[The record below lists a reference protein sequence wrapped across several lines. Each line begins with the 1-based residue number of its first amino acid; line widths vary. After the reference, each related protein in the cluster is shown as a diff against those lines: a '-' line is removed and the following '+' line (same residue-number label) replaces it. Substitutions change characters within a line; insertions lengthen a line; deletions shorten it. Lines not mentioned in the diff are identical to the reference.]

1 MTLKLPIDGFGIVFV
16 ALALAAMPASAA
28 LGIFGNTNMDDTI
41 DQLDIEH
48 VRGIIDGRYE
58 KTDLADANRDGAID
72 EEDIAQIEAI
82 IAGEE
87 TVLNILDGN
96 GDPVAVHK
104 PVERIVVEY
113 LDNAEL
119 VSILNSKDKVVGVD
133 YAVAKS
139 EAQFPDLA
147 RRKNVGQMNEPDYEA
162 VLSTDPDL
170 LLTFSPMN
178 IKTKADN
185 LPGVDVVFLGL
196 YFPDIS
202 DPAGSKYVDGVR
214 KLGYILDEEERAEEF
229 IRWNLG
235 WVEEIRSRAA
245 GVPEEERPKVLISA
259 YPYAHLDTGTFRTY
273 SMIDTLTQMAVL
285 TGVRVMAEDL
295 PEFFG
300 SSYNIQV
307 DPEWVI
313 ESDPDFIY
321 LHLVAHTYS
330 GLSLEP
336 ANGYD
341 ATDPAEI
348 RAARDAFT
356 SRPEL
361 TEMKAV
367 KEGKVYLGSGSFRND
382 ATGGLI
388 GAAYMAKAF
397 LPEVF
402 ADLDPEAIHQEYIER
417 FLGEDFDLDQ
427 GGVFLYPPVE
437 KGDGRLAGIPE
448 EDSESFY
455 TAS

>member
-1 MTLKLPIDGFGIVFV
+1 MIPKLAIGRFAIVFV
-16 ALALAAMPASAA
+16 ALALAAVPASAA
-28 LGIFGNTNMDDTI
+28 LGIFSNANMDETI
-41 DQLDIEH
+41 DELDLEH
-48 VRGIIDGRYE
+48 VRGIIDGGYE
-58 KTDLADANRDGAID
+58 KTDLADANRDGVID
-72 EEDIAQIEAI
+72 EEDITQIEAI
-82 IAGEE
+82 IAGDE
-87 TVLNILDGN
+87 TVLWILDGN
-96 GDPVAVHK
+96 GEPVSVHK

-147 RRKNVGQMNEPDYEA
+147 KRKNVGQMNEPDYET

-196 YFPDIS
+196 YFPYIN
-202 DPAGSKYVDGVR
+202 DPEGSKYVDGVR

-245 GVPEEERPKVLISA
+245 GVPEEERPKVLICA

-285 TGVRVMAEDL
+285 TGVKVMAEDL

-341 ATDPAEI
+341 DTDPAEI
-348 RAARDAFT
+348 RGARDAFT
-356 SRPEL
+356 SRPVL
-361 TEMKAV
+361 AEMRAV

-402 ADLDPEAIHQEYIER
+402 ADLDPEAIHQEYIKR
-417 FLGEDFDLDQ
+417 FLGEDFDLNQ
-427 GGVFLYPPVE
+427 GGVFLYPPIV
-437 KGDGRLAGIPE
+437 KGDGHLAGIPDGYA
-448 EDSESFY
+448 DSL
-455 TAS
+455 APA

>member
-1 MTLKLPIDGFGIVFV
+1 MTPKLGIDRFAIAFL
-16 ALALAAMPASAA
+16 ALALAAVPASAA
-28 LGIFGNTNMDDTI
+28 LGIFGNANMDDVI
-41 DQLDIEH
+41 DEKDIEYL
-48 VRGIIDGRYE
+48 RGIIDSGYE
-58 KTDLADANRDGAID
+58 KTDLADADRDGVID
-72 EEDIAQIEAI
+72 GEDIAQIEAI
-82 IAGEE
+82 INGEE
-87 TVLNILDGN
+87 KVLWILDGN
-96 GDPVAVHK
+96 GEPVAVHK
-104 PVERIVVEY
+104 PIERIVVEY

-133 YAVAKS
+133 YAVSKS

-147 RRKNVGQMNEPDYEA
+147 KRKNVGQMNEPDYEA

-178 IKTKADN
+178 IKSKADN

-196 YFPDIS
+196 YYPDLK
-202 DPAGSKYVDGVR
+202 DPANSKYIDGVR

-245 GVPEEERPKVLISA
+245 GVAEEERAKVLICA

-285 TGVRVMAEDL
+285 TGVKVMAEDL

-348 RAARDAFT
+348 RSARDAFT
-356 SRPEL
+356 SRPVL
-361 TEMKAV
+361 AEMRAV

-402 ADLDPEAIHQEYIER
+402 ADLDPEAIHQEYITR

-427 GGVFLYPPVE
+427 AGVFLYPPIGE
-437 KGDGRLAGIPE
+437 GDGRLAGIP
-448 EDSESFY
+448 DRYAESL
-455 TAS
+455 APA

>member
-1 MTLKLPIDGFGIVFV
+1 MIPKIPIDRFAIALV
-16 ALALAAMPASAA
+16 ALALAAVPACAA
-28 LGIFGNTNMDDTI
+28 LGIFGNANMDDVI
-41 DQLDIEH
+41 DEKDIEYLQ
-48 VRGIIDGRYE
+48 GIIDGRYE
-58 KTDLADANRDGAID
+58 KTDLADANRDGVID
-72 EEDIAQIEAI
+72 EKDIAQIEAI
-82 IAGEE
+82 INGEE
-87 TVLNILDGN
+87 KVLWILDGN
-96 GDPVAVHK
+96 GEPVAVHK
-104 PVERIVVEY
+104 PIERIVVEY

-119 VSILNSKDKVVGVD
+119 VSILNSKDKVVGID

-147 RRKNVGQMNEPDYEA
+147 KRKNVGQMNEPDYEA

-178 IKTKADN
+178 IKSKADN

-196 YFPDIS
+196 YYPDLK
-202 DPAGSKYVDGVR
+202 DPANSKYVDGVR

-245 GVPEEERPKVLISA
+245 GIPEEERAKVLICA

-285 TGVRVMAEDL
+285 TGVKVMAEDL

-348 RAARDAFT
+348 KAARDAFA
-356 SRPEL
+356 SRPVL
-361 TEMKAV
+361 AEMRAV

-402 ADLDPEAIHQEYIER
+402 DDLDPEAIHQEYITR

-427 GGVFLYPPVE
+427 GGVFLYPPIE
-437 KGDGRLAGIPE
+437 KGDGRLAGIPDRYAE
-448 EDSESFY
+448 RL
-455 TAS
+455 APA

>member
-1 MTLKLPIDGFGIVFV
+1 MKIAIFALV
-16 ALALAAMPASAA
+16 ALALAATPASAA
-28 LGIFGNTNMDDTI
+28 LGIFGNANMDDTI
-41 DQLDIEH
+41 DQLDTDY
-48 VRGIIDGRYE
+48 VRGIIGGNNER
-58 KTDLADANRDGAID
+58 TDLADANRDGAID

-82 IAGEE
+82 INGEE
-87 TVLNILDGN
+87 KVLNILDGN
-96 GDPVAVHK
+96 GDSVAVHK

-139 EAQFPDLA
+139 GAEFPDLA
-147 RRKNVGQMNEPDYEA
+147 KRKNVGQMNEPDYEA
-162 VLSTDPDL
+162 VLSPDPNL

-178 IKTKADN
+178 IETKAEK

-202 DPAGSKYVDGVR
+202 DPENSRYIDGVR

-229 IRWNLG
+229 ISWNLG

-245 GVPEEERPKVLISA
+245 GVSEEEQPKVLICA

-273 SMIDTLTQMAVL
+273 SMIDTLTQMSIL
-285 TGVRVMAEDL
+285 TGVKVMAEGL

-313 ESDPDFIY
+313 EADPDLIY

-330 GLSLEP
+330 GLSLDP

-341 ATDPAEI
+341 ATDPEEI

-361 TEMKAV
+361 AEMRAV
-367 KEGKVYLGSGSFRND
+367 KEGRVYLGSGSFRND
-382 ATGGLI
+382 ASGGLI
-388 GAAYMAKAF
+388 GAAYMAKVF
-397 LPEVF
+397 LPEAF
-402 ADLDPEAIHQEYIER
+402 ADLDPEAIHQEYITR
-417 FLGEDFDLDQ
+417 FLGEDFDLDRD
-427 GGVFLYPPVE
+427 GVFLYPPIE
-437 KGDGRLAGIPE
+437 KGDGQLAGIPDRE
-448 EDSESFY
+448 NVSF
-455 TAS
+455 

>member
-1 MTLKLPIDGFGIVFV
+1 MKIAIFALV
-16 ALALAAMPASAA
+16 ALALAATPASAA
-28 LGIFGNTNMDDTI
+28 LGIFGNANMDDTI
-41 DQLDIEH
+41 DQLDTDY
-48 VRGIIDGRYE
+48 VRGIIDGNNER
-58 KTDLADANRDGAID
+58 TDLADANRDGAID

-82 IAGEE
+82 INGEE
-87 TVLNILDGN
+87 KVLNILDGN

-139 EAQFPDLA
+139 GAEFPDLA
-147 RRKNVGQMNEPDYEA
+147 KRKNVGQMNEPDYEA
-162 VLSTDPDL
+162 VLSPDPNL

-178 IKTKADN
+178 IETKAEK

-202 DPAGSKYVDGVR
+202 DPENSRYIDGVR

-229 IRWNLG
+229 ISWNLG

-245 GVPEEERPKVLISA
+245 GVSEEEQPKVLICA

-273 SMIDTLTQMAVL
+273 SMIDTLTQMSIL
-285 TGVRVMAEDL
+285 TGVKVMAEGL

-313 ESDPDFIY
+313 EADPDLIY

-330 GLSLEP
+330 GLSLDP

-341 ATDPAEI
+341 ATDPEEI

-361 TEMKAV
+361 AEMRAV
-367 KEGKVYLGSGSFRND
+367 KEGRVYLGSGSFR
-382 ATGGLI
+382 
-388 GAAYMAKAF
+388 
-397 LPEVF
+397 
-402 ADLDPEAIHQEYIER
+402 
-417 FLGEDFDLDQ
+417 
-427 GGVFLYPPVE
+427 
-437 KGDGRLAGIPE
+437 
-448 EDSESFY
+448 
-455 TAS
+455 